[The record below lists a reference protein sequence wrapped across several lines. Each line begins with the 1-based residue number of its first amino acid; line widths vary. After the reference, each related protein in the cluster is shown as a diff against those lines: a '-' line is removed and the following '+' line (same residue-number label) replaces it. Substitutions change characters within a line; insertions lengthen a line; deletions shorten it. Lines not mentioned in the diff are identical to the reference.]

1 MDNKNEFKFLNGQ
14 ILVYCGGL
22 IFNHSSVNNNVLTLM
37 EVCMR
42 KILLTALLAL
52 SPVAFAGPECTT
64 ADKAEWQ
71 DKDQFQENLKA
82 QGYDIKKFKV
92 TEGNCYE
99 IYGWN
104 KDKQKVEIYYNPVTG
119 AVVKEE
125 IED

>member
-1 MDNKNEFKFLNGQ
+1 
-14 ILVYCGGL
+14 
-22 IFNHSSVNNNVLTLM
+22 
-37 EVCMR
+37 MR
-42 KILLTALLAL
+42 KILLTALVLLA
-52 SPVAFAGPECTT
+52 PVAFADPECTT
-64 ADKAEWQ
+64 ADKSEWQ
-71 DKDQFQENLKA
+71 DKEKFQEMLKK
-82 QGYDIKKFKV
+82 QGYEIKVFKV